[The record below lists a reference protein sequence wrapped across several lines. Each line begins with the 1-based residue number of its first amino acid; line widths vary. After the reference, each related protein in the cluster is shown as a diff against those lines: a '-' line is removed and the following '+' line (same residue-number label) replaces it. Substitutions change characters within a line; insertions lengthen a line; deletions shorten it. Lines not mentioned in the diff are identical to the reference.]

1 MHSLLDVLAS
11 GIHDTK
17 NQLFSAESLVAE
29 KEAKHQIDLA
39 EIRYAIEAA
48 AGRLSRT
55 LTAYHLFRDGARLS
69 IVPTIVG
76 DLCEEVALAQK
87 KHLQLAGIVLS
98 IDCQALD
105 AWPLDRDLVTDM
117 LNNAVQNAGK
127 FARQQIRL
135 TASEM
140 GQELVFRVDD
150 DGPGFSTLPPTM
162 GTGLMVARKLA
173 ELHHRHDHHGSL
185 HLRNDSELGGAC
197 FELHLP

>member
-1 MHSLLDVLAS
+1 MHSLIDVLAS

-17 NQLFSAESLVAE
+17 NQLFAAESLVAE
-29 KEAKHQIDLA
+29 NEAKHQINLS

-48 AGRLSRT
+48 ANRLSRT
-55 LTAYHLFRDGARLS
+55 LTAYQLLRHGAQLA

-87 KHLQLAGIVLS
+87 NHLKVAGINLH

-105 AWPLDRDLVTDM
+105 DWPLDRDLVTDM

-135 TASEM
+135 TACETD
-140 GQELVFRVDD
+140 QELVLRVED
-150 DGPGFSTLPPTM
+150 DGPGFSELPPVM
-162 GTGLMVARKLA
+162 GTGLKVAKQLA
-173 ELHHRHDHHGSL
+173 ELHRRHERCGSL
-185 HLRNDSELGGAC
+185 QLNNGGELGGAC